1 VGEPEPALNAP
12 LFFNLTAG
20 QIGFRLSGLTAVR
33 SCRRSRTGCQLPIV
47 GAPCPVYLLRG
58 RWFSQTSTGEKNLAS
73 AMSPFGHGRRGAW
86 TAASPTRDL
95 HRWGAL
101 TNVY

>member
-20 QIGFRLSGLTAVR
+20 QIRFRLSGLTAVR
-33 SCRRSRTGCQLPIV
+33 FCRRSRTGCQLPIV

-58 RWFSQTSTGEKNLAS
+58 RWISQTSTGERNLAR
-73 AMSPFGHGRRGAW
+73 AISPFGPRTAGRMDGGFAYAW
-86 TAASPTRDL
+86 A
-95 HRWGAL
+95 W
-101 TNVY
+101 